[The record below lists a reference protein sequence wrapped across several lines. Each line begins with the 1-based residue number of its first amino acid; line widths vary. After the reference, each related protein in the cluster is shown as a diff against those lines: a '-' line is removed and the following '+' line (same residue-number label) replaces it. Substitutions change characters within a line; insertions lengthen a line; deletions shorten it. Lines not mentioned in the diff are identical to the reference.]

1 MATRVDD
8 DRSVGQLLGDVTRE
22 LQALVRKELELA
34 RAETK
39 EELQRAGAAGKRFG
53 VAALAGYLAVVMLSF
68 AAAWALTALMP
79 TGWAFF
85 AVGVV
90 LGGVAVWAEAF
101 LAGFCAAFLAA
112 ITYTRLRE
120 VIYMTY
126 MVTYVTSQTEII

>member
-68 AAAWALTALMP
+68 AAAWALTAVMP

-90 LGGVAVWAEAF
+90 LGIVAGAMA
-101 LAGFCAAFLAA
+101 LQGRR
-112 ITYTRLRE
+112 RLRE
-120 VIYMTY
+120 FHPVPQETAETLKED
-126 MVTYVTSQTEII
+126 VQWLKSRKS

>member
-68 AAAWALTALMP
+68 AAAWALAAVMP

-90 LGGVAVWAEAF
+90 LGVVAGAMA
-101 LAGFCAAFLAA
+101 LQGRR
-112 ITYTRLRE
+112 RLRE
-120 VIYMTY
+120 FHPVPQETAETLKED
-126 MVTYVTSQTEII
+126 VQWLKSRKS

>member
-34 RAETK
+34 RAEAK

-53 VAALAGYLAVVMLSF
+53 VAGLAGYLAVVMLSF

-90 LGGVAVWAEAF
+90 LAAVA
-101 LAGFCAAFLAA
+101 AAMALQGRR
-112 ITYTRLRE
+112 RLRE
-120 VIYMTY
+120 FHPVPQETAETLKED
-126 MVTYVTSQTEII
+126 VQWLKSRKS

>member
-53 VAALAGYLAVVMLSF
+53 VAGLAGYLAVVMLSF
-68 AAAWALTALMP
+68 AAAWALTAVMP

-90 LGGVAVWAEAF
+90 LAAVA
-101 LAGFCAAFLAA
+101 AAMALQGRR
-112 ITYTRLRE
+112 RLRDFHPVPQE
-120 VIYMTY
+120 TAETLKEDVQWLK
-126 MVTYVTSQTEII
+126 SRKS

>member
-39 EELQRAGAAGKRFG
+39 EELQRAAVAGKRFG
-53 VAALAGYLAVVMLSF
+53 VAGLAGYLAVVMLSF
-68 AAAWALTALMP
+68 AAAWALTAVMP

-90 LGGVAVWAEAF
+90 LGVVATAMA
-101 LAGFCAAFLAA
+101 LQGRK
-112 ITYTRLRE
+112 RLRE
-120 VIYMTY
+120 FHPVPQETAETLKED
-126 MVTYVTSQTEII
+126 VQWLKSRKS

>member
-1 MATRVDD
+1 VATRVDD

-68 AAAWALTALMP
+68 AAAWALTAVMP

-90 LGGVAVWAEAF
+90 LGIVAGAMA
-101 LAGFCAAFLAA
+101 LQGRR
-112 ITYTRLRE
+112 RLRE
-120 VIYMTY
+120 FHPVPQETAETLKED
-126 MVTYVTSQTEII
+126 VQWLKSRKS

>member
-53 VAALAGYLAVVMLSF
+53 VAGLAGYLAVVMLSF

-90 LGGVAVWAEAF
+90 LAAVA
-101 LAGFCAAFLAA
+101 AAMALQGRR
-112 ITYTRLRE
+112 RLRE
-120 VIYMTY
+120 FHPVPQETAETLKED
-126 MVTYVTSQTEII
+126 VQWLKSRKS

>member
-1 MATRVDD
+1 MATKVDD
-8 DRSVGQLLGDVTRE
+8 DRSVGQLLSDVTRE

-53 VAALAGYLAVVMLSF
+53 VAGLAGYLAVVMLSF
-68 AAAWALTALMP
+68 AAAWALTAVMP

-90 LGGVAVWAEAF
+90 LGLVAGAMA
-101 LAGFCAAFLAA
+101 LQGRR
-112 ITYTRLRE
+112 RLRE
-120 VIYMTY
+120 FHPVPQETAETLKED
-126 MVTYVTSQTEII
+126 VQWLKSRKS

>member
-1 MATRVDD
+1 MATRLDD

-68 AAAWALTALMP
+68 AAAWALTAVMP

-85 AVGVV
+85 GVGVV
-90 LGGVAVWAEAF
+90 LGIF
-101 LAGFCAAFLAA
+101 AAAMALQGRR
-112 ITYTRLRE
+112 RLRE
-120 VIYMTY
+120 FHPVPQETAETLKED
-126 MVTYVTSQTEII
+126 VQWLKSRKS

>member
-39 EELQRAGAAGKRFG
+39 EELQRAGAVGKRFG

-68 AAAWALTALMP
+68 AAAWALTAVMP

-90 LGGVAVWAEAF
+90 LGVVAGAMA
-101 LAGFCAAFLAA
+101 LQGRR
-112 ITYTRLRE
+112 RLRE
-120 VIYMTY
+120 FHPVPQETAETLKED
-126 MVTYVTSQTEII
+126 VQWLKSRKS

>member
-68 AAAWALTALMP
+68 AAAWALTAVMP

-90 LGGVAVWAEAF
+90 LGVVAGAMA
-101 LAGFCAAFLAA
+101 LQGRR
-112 ITYTRLRE
+112 RLRE
-120 VIYMTY
+120 FRPVPQETAETLKED
-126 MVTYVTSQTEII
+126 VQWLKSRKS

>member
-53 VAALAGYLAVVMLSF
+53 VAGLAGYLAVVMLSF
-68 AAAWALTALMP
+68 AAAWALTAVMP

-85 AVGVV
+85 AVGAVLAVV
-90 LGGVAVWAEAF
+90 
-101 LAGFCAAFLAA
+101 AAAMALQGRR
-112 ITYTRLRE
+112 RLRE
-120 VIYMTY
+120 FHPVPHETAETLKED
-126 MVTYVTSQTEII
+126 VQWLKSRKS

>member
-53 VAALAGYLAVVMLSF
+53 IAGLAGYLAVVMLSF
-68 AAAWALTALMP
+68 AAAWALTAVMP

-90 LGGVAVWAEAF
+90 LAAVA
-101 LAGFCAAFLAA
+101 AAMALQGRR
-112 ITYTRLRE
+112 RLRE
-120 VIYMTY
+120 FHPVPQETAETLKED
-126 MVTYVTSQTEII
+126 VLWLKSRKS

>member
-53 VAALAGYLAVVMLSF
+53 VAGLAGYLAVVMLSF
-68 AAAWALTALMP
+68 AAAWALTAVMP

-90 LGGVAVWAEAF
+90 LGVVA
-101 LAGFCAAFLAA
+101 AAMARQGRS
-112 ITYTRLRE
+112 RLRE
-120 VIYMTY
+120 FHPVPQETAETLKED
-126 MVTYVTSQTEII
+126 VEWLKSRKS

>member
-53 VAALAGYLAVVMLSF
+53 VAGLAGYLAVVMLSF
-68 AAAWALTALMP
+68 AAAWALTAVMP
-79 TGWAFF
+79 AGWAFF

-90 LGGVAVWAEAF
+90 LAAVA
-101 LAGFCAAFLAA
+101 AAMALQGRR
-112 ITYTRLRE
+112 RLRE
-120 VIYMTY
+120 FHPVPQETAETLKED
-126 MVTYVTSQTEII
+126 VQWLKSRKS

>member
-1 MATRVDD
+1 MATRLND

-68 AAAWALTALMP
+68 AAAWALTAVMP

-90 LGGVAVWAEAF
+90 LGVVAGAMA
-101 LAGFCAAFLAA
+101 LQGRR
-112 ITYTRLRE
+112 RLRE
-120 VIYMTY
+120 FHPVPQETAETLKED
-126 MVTYVTSQTEII
+126 VQWLKSRKS

>member
-53 VAALAGYLAVVMLSF
+53 VAGLAGSLAVVMLSF
-68 AAAWALTALMP
+68 AAAWALTAVMP

-90 LGGVAVWAEAF
+90 LGLVA
-101 LAGFCAAFLAA
+101 AAMSLQGRR
-112 ITYTRLRE
+112 RLRE
-120 VIYMTY
+120 FHPVPQETAETLKED
-126 MVTYVTSQTEII
+126 VQWLKSRKS

>member
-53 VAALAGYLAVVMLSF
+53 VAGLAGYLAVVMLSF
-68 AAAWALTALMP
+68 AAAWALTAVMP

-90 LGGVAVWAEAF
+90 LGVIATAMALQGRR
-101 LAGFCAAFLAA
+101 
-112 ITYTRLRE
+112 RLRE
-120 VIYMTY
+120 FHPVPQETAETLKED
-126 MVTYVTSQTEII
+126 VQWLKSRKT

>member
-34 RAETK
+34 RAVTN
-39 EELQRAGAAGKRFG
+39 EELQRAGTAGKRFG

-68 AAAWALTALMP
+68 AAAWALTAVMP

-90 LGGVAVWAEAF
+90 LGIVAAAMALQGRRRLHEFHPVPQETAET
-101 LAGFCAAFLAA
+101 LKEDVQWLKS
-112 ITYTRLRE
+112 RK
-120 VIYMTY
+120 
-126 MVTYVTSQTEII
+126 S